1 MPRDKDTPQRP
12 SFKAALSFW
21 CKLGWIS
28 FGGTAAHI
36 AIMHWGRSMSG
47 SSRSGFTWKEVADVL
62 RVDQIS
68 DSAILWREF
77 KRRRKGRI
85 GAKRTP
91 LDTKATNDALPTAD
105 QAKLRRPGAS
115 R

>member
-1 MPRDKDTPQRP
+1 
-12 SFKAALSFW
+12 
-21 CKLGWIS
+21 
-28 FGGTAAHI
+28 
-36 AIMHWGRSMSG
+36 MSG

-62 RVDQIS
+62 RVSEIS

-77 KRRRKGRI
+77 KRPRNGRI

-91 LDTKATNDALPTAD
+91 LDTKATNDAQLTPNHA
-105 QAKLRRPGAS
+105 QLRRRGAS